1 MLIAMTTYPN
11 DGRKLKQLIQGLI
24 KSGTAACI
32 QRINYVKSYYM
43 REGKLKTEE
52 EKILFIK
59 FPKENK
65 EALTAFIKK
74 NHPYKIPELVFLA
87 PEDVDKVYLERVQS
101 QAKKPGKK

>member
-1 MLIAMTTYPN
+1 MLIAMTTFPN
-11 DGRKLKQLIQGLI
+11 DGRKLKQLIQWLVRWGI
-24 KSGTAACI
+24 ASCV

-43 REGKLKTEE
+43 REWAFKKEE
-52 EKILFIK
+52 EKILIIK

-65 EALTAFIKK
+65 EQLTSFLKK
-74 NHPYKIPELVFLA
+74 NHPYQVPELVFLA